1 MPSLREGFFGGSL
14 LYTCDHDENGAM
26 ALMINQPLEIYL
38 SQILSHLGIPIKK
51 LLIDFPILAGGPVS
65 PNKAFILHTEDQLVK
80 NSLRLGDGLALSCD
94 LEMLTLIANGEG
106 PEKFIITLGYSGW
119 GSGQIENEIK
129 QNSWL
134 TCPADQ
140 KVIFDMSFDKRLMA
154 AAENFG
160 INFSLIA
167 REAGYA

>member
-1 MPSLREGFFGGSL
+1 M
-14 LYTCDHDENGAM
+14 YTCDHDENGAM

-51 LLIDFPILAGGPVS
+51 LLIDFPILTGGPVS

-129 QNSWL
+129 QNNYLFWDIQRTS
-134 TCPADQ
+134 
-140 KVIFDMSFDKRLMA
+140 
-154 AAENFG
+154 
-160 INFSLIA
+160 
-167 REAGYA
+167 